1 VRTPSPTPL
10 GYHAPHSA
18 PQHSGTSVVTMTLLL
33 TAPAVL
39 GAAACR
45 PKGKSGA
52 TGGRRGH

>member
-1 VRTPSPTPL
+1 VRTPSPAPTPL
-10 GYHAPHSA
+10 GYRPPHST

-45 PKGKSGA
+45 PKGKSA
-52 TGGRRGH
+52 ARGR

>member
-1 VRTPSPTPL
+1 
-10 GYHAPHSA
+10 
-18 PQHSGTSVVTMTLLL
+18 MTLLL

-52 TGGRRGH
+52 AGGRRGR